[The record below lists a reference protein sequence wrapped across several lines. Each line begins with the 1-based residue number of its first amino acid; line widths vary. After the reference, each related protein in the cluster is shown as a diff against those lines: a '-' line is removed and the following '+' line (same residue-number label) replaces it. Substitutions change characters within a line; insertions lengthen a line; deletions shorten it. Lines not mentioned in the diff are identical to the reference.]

1 MLQGAQESCGGRPV
15 CSPGAPV
22 LLASALLTF
31 PVHRRGMRARH
42 SSQSFSLSRPGG
54 KRRCVCSSG
63 GQREGR
69 SGQQAPLSSPAKA
82 SFPKKEPFE
91 AAVVGPAGPPQP
103 RRAGSGA
110 LPHGTRGRF
119 TDGPASPASHAPR
132 VHTPGPPRVPYPAVY
147 TQKSSWR
154 QTSPGLLE
162 SDPALVTPSAP
173 TRPARGQDG
182 LNPTFLLPCPSVPC
196 LPIAP
201 TRGCCRYCYGFI
213 FK

>member
-1 MLQGAQESCGGRPV
+1 MLQGSQESCWGRLV
-15 CSPGAPV
+15 CRLRAPV

-31 PVHRRGMRARH
+31 PVHRRGTRARH

-69 SGQQAPLSSPAKA
+69 TGQQAPLSSPAKA

-119 TDGPASPASHAPR
+119 MDGPA
-132 VHTPGPPRVPYPAVY
+132 
-147 TQKSSWR
+147 
-154 QTSPGLLE
+154 
-162 SDPALVTPSAP
+162 
-173 TRPARGQDG
+173 
-182 LNPTFLLPCPSVPC
+182 C
-196 LPIAP
+196 LPLTPPEYTHQGPLVSPTLLCTHRNPLGAKPAP
-201 TRGCCRYCYGFI
+201 GSWSLTQPW
-213 FK
+213 